1 MTAKETRRPAAQWVI
16 LVFLIGVV
24 SAGMWLGRNDP
35 DTPWGPIIL
44 GAFGLMGLV
53 VRAIFKT
60 AAEGEDDGYG
70 GN

>member
-1 MTAKETRRPAAQWVI
+1 MPAKATRRPAAQWVI
-16 LVFLIGVV
+16 LLFLIGVV

-60 AAEGEDDGYG
+60 AGAEDDGYG

>member
-1 MTAKETRRPAAQWVI
+1 MAAAKRPPLAQWVI
-16 LVFLIGVV
+16 LIFLIAVV
-24 SAGMWLGRNDP
+24 AVGMWFGRNDP

-60 AAEGEDDGYG
+60 SETEDDGYG